1 MGLETIR
8 LYEIIIRDLFSL
20 ITTMQHNNSGSKQL
34 SASKKVPLAV
44 APCRAEKFEAAIP
57 HELN

>member
-34 SASKKVPLAV
+34 SASKTGSGDGLPSREISNCYAS
-44 APCRAEKFEAAIP
+44 
-57 HELN
+57 